1 MRQTSTP
8 TRIPTLSR
16 GAILAVLLCAVAGGC
31 VATRRT
37 ASPTDAVNSHELH
50 NVIRVND
57 RLISGS
63 VPENDRGFDELQAL
77 GVRTIISV
85 DGATPD
91 VTRAA
96 ARGLRYVHVPVGYH
110 GLSVAQ
116 QRQIARAVRD
126 LPGPIYLHCH
136 HGKHRGPAAAA
147 SAAVLLGDMSPEAGD
162 VFLKQAGTSSNYP
175 GLFAC
180 VHSARALDAK
190 ELDATPPDFPAIAP
204 RPELVEAM
212 SAAQD
217 AFDHLVAI
225 RDAQWRTPES
235 HPDLVPTAEA
245 ARLESLLRG
254 MLDDPAAIG
263 RSADFLP
270 MLRASQQRAAEL
282 EAEIAA
288 GAAADS
294 LTAGLARLGATC
306 RDCHTVYRDR
316 R

>member
-1 MRQTSTP
+1 MRQSFP
-8 TRIPTLSR
+8 PAGNQRRSR
-16 GAILAVLLCAVAGGC
+16 GAILALLLWAVLGGC
-31 VATRRT
+31 LATRRT
-37 ASPTDAVNSHELH
+37 ADPTDAVNSRGLH
-50 NVIRVND
+50 NVIRVSD

-63 VPENDRGFDELQAL
+63 LPENDRGFDELDSL
-77 GVRTIISV
+77 GVKTIISV

-91 VTRAA
+91 VARAA
-96 ARGLRYVHVPVGYH
+96 ARGMRYVHVPVGYH

-116 QRQIARAVRD
+116 QRRIARAARD

-147 SAAVLLGDMSPEAGD
+147 SAAVLLGEMSPEAGD
-162 VFLKQAGTSSNYP
+162 AFLKKAGTSSSYP

-180 VHSARALDAK
+180 VQSARALDAK

-204 RPELVEAM
+204 RPAFVEAM

-225 RDAQWRTPES
+225 RDAQWRTPAS

-254 MLDDPAAIG
+254 MLDDPAATG
-263 RSADFLP
+263 RPADFLP

-282 EAEIAA
+282 EVEIAA
-288 GAAADS
+288 GAAADV

-306 RDCHTVYRDR
+306 RDCHTIYRDQR
-316 R
+316 